1 MSARKSTKTAK
12 KGVTFADVAALG
24 TKLPGVAEST
34 SYGTV
39 ALKVDGKFMARLK
52 EDGETLVVRMDIVS
66 RDLVLKAQPKIFY
79 ITDHYRDYPTV
90 LVRLSEVKR
99 DQLSELLED
108 AWRLVASRKRIAEHE
123 GGSM

>member
-1 MSARKSTKTAK
+1 MTVRKPAK
-12 KGVTFADVAALG
+12 RAKGVTFDDVAAIG
-24 TKLPGVAEST
+24 TRLPGVETST
-34 SYGTV
+34 SYGTA

-66 RDLVLKAQPKIFY
+66 RDLVLKAQPRIFF

-99 DQLSELLED
+99 DQLGELLED
-108 AWRLVASRKRIAEHE
+108 AWRLVASKKRIREREDGE
-123 GGSM
+123 G

>member
-1 MSARKSTKTAK
+1 MTTRKPAK
-12 KGVTFADVAALG
+12 RSKGVTFDDVAAIG
-24 TKLPGVAEST
+24 TRLPGVETSK
-34 SYGTV
+34 SYGTA

-66 RDLVLKAQPKIFY
+66 RDLVLKAQPKIFF

-99 DQLSELLED
+99 DQLGELLED
-108 AWRLVASRKRIAEHE
+108 AWRLVASKKRIGEREEGE
-123 GGSM
+123 GG